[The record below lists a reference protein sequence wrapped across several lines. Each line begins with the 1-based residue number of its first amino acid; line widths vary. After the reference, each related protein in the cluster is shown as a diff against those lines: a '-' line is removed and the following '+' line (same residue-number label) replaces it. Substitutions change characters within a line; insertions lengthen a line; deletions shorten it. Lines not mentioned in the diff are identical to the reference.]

1 MGGVARSARLGEG
14 KPEADFQGVYEL
26 VRGFSRAGG
35 WMTRLTRAV
44 FAAAFVAASVPL
56 TAGQAPAGRQGGPA
70 PGGQPSA
77 PAPARGGFG
86 GAGNVKVLLITKGHA
101 FDREPFF
108 QLFDQPPVG
117 ASARWTHVEQ
127 PAAEIFFDPALAKDY
142 DVFVFYDI
150 NGNQADRRRP
160 RLDKAG
166 KPVMNADKTPAFTW
180 DPPPADLVTNTRA
193 LLRQG
198 KPMIFLHHASASW
211 AHSWPEFSEVMGI
224 ACDWGQPLRV
234 RGVDHPKSGYFQN
247 TKQRITVVDKAHP
260 ITQGLGEG
268 FEIVDEAYNCP
279 IFEDSVQPLLRTD
292 FTPKDVSLNL
302 NPKSKFSN
310 LVAWV
315 KTAESSPI
323 IYIQL
328 GHDRQAWENP
338 AFRTLLDNAIRWAAS
353 PDAMTWA
360 KKNPKRIFRN

>member
-1 MGGVARSARLGEG
+1 MTSIPARL
-14 KPEADFQGVYEL
+14 AFI
-26 VRGFSRAGG
+26 
-35 WMTRLTRAV
+35 
-44 FAAAFVAASVPL
+44 AAATCAYVLPLVAD
-56 TAGQAPAGRQGGPA
+56 QAPAGRAGGPPA
-70 PGGQPSA
+70 GAQAQA

-86 GAGNVKVLLITKGHA
+86 GGGTIKVMLFTKGHA
-101 FDREPFF
+101 YDREPFY

-150 NGNQADRRRP
+150 NGNQPDRRKP
-160 RLDKAG
+160 RVDKAG
-166 KPVMNADKTPAFTW
+166 KPVTNKDGSPALTW
-180 DPPPADLVTNTRA
+180 EPPPADLVASTKA

-234 RGVDHPKSGYFQN
+234 RGVDHPKSGYFQK
-247 TKQRITVVDKAHP
+247 TQQTITVVDKTHP
-260 ITQGLGEG
+260 ITQGLGDS
-268 FEIVDEAYNCP
+268 FQIVDESYNCP
-279 IFEDSVQPLLRTD
+279 IFEDSVHPLLRTD
-292 FTPKDVSLNL
+292 FAPKDVAANL
-302 NPKSKFSN
+302 NPRTKFSN
-310 LVAWV
+310 LAAWV

-323 IYIQL
+323 VYIQL
-328 GHDRQAWENP
+328 GHDRLAWENP

-353 PDAMTWA
+353 PEALAWA
-360 KKNPKRIFRN
+360 KKNSKRIFKN